1 MADLDCNGDGQ
12 PVVEIR
18 WMISRDLPQ
27 VTAIEYAS
35 FPSWWSEDDF
45 RKVLRQRDCIG
56 LVAVAGFDVVGY
68 IVYELHK
75 KRLHVLNLAVHPD
88 WRGRGIGK
96 QMVDRLK
103 SKLSADRFSRRKIML
118 EIRERNLPGQ
128 LFFRS
133 LGFKAITT
141 FSDFYIDSDEDAY
154 LMEYRHTEP
163 ASMQL
168 VGQE

>member
-1 MADLDCNGDGQ
+1 MTSNKTGQ
-12 PVVEIR
+12 PREYVEIR
-18 WMISRDLPQ
+18 WMNGRDLPE

-45 RKVLRQRDCIG
+45 RQVMRQRNCIG
-56 LVAVAGFDVVGY
+56 MVAVAGFDVVGY
-68 IVYELHK
+68 MVYELHK
-75 KRLHVLNLAVHPD
+75 KRLHLINLAVHPD
-88 WRGRGIGK
+88 WRGCGVGTLL
-96 QMVDRLK
+96 VDRLK

-133 LGFKAITT
+133 QGFRAITV
-141 FSDFYIDSDEDAY
+141 FSDFYVDSDEDAY

-168 VGQE
+168 VG